1 MVSPDRPIRSQVWI
15 LRGLG
20 NSPAVMT
27 LVAGRL
33 TLTSEQGAVFDTPLA
48 DVKEIKFPWYY
59 FGGGVK
65 LSVDSTRYRIS
76 FVRPNGAQD
85 VPGRLLADAR
95 AGATSALAAAG
106 EVYAKYRDI
115 SEGRSAG
122 KAWKEALS
130 SSPNRAG

>member
-1 MVSPDRPIRSQVWI
+1 MPSSKQPIRSQVWI

-27 LVAGRL
+27 LTGGRL
-33 TLTSEQGAVFDTPLA
+33 TLTTEKGAVFDTPLA
-48 DVKEIKFPWYY
+48 EVREIKFPWYY

-65 LSVDSTRYRIS
+65 LTVGSARYRIS

-95 AGATSALAAAG
+95 AGATSAVAAAG
-106 EVYAKYRDI
+106 EVYGKYRDI
-115 SEGRSAG
+115 SAGRSAG

-130 SSPNRAG
+130 S